1 MSGLRPVAAFFIVFA
16 TIAWIMVALSVA
28 KTATLPSETQ
38 YSQNSQT
45 VPEATAPLAGGGS
58 LSGKL
63 NRSQGVIHPPRGVDQ
78 GMAQSPPRS
87 GSSTPV
93 IPPPGTDGNRPE
105 VHPK

>member
-16 TIAWIMVALSVA
+16 AIAWIMVALSVA
-28 KTATLPSETQ
+28 KTATLTSETQ
-38 YSQNSQT
+38 HSQT
-45 VPEATAPLAGGGS
+45 VPEATAPLAGDGS

-63 NRSQGVIHPPRGVDQ
+63 SRSQGVIHPPRGVDQ

-93 IPPPGTDGNRPE
+93 IPPPGTDGNHPG